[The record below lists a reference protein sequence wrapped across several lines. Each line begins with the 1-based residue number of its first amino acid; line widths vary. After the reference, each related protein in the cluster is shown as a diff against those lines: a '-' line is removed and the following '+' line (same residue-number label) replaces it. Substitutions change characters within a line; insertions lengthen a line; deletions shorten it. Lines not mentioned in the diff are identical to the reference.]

1 MFTANRATDI
11 LLRTGFPRMPSIHAR
26 TSLAL
31 LLAPVMLFA
40 RPATDDNQPT
50 TAHPVAAKAP
60 APRRAKAAVP
70 PQSVEVFN
78 GASIETQEFNAPEP
92 SAAIPA
98 GTNHSPA
105 VTTVEI
111 INGSDREIKTLNQ
124 TPYETN
130 RQGSAP
136 HSAQPVVVAI
146 VSSDT
151 KRVGVNK
158 QTVVVGIAPR
168 PKRPPYQP

>member
-1 MFTANRATDI
+1 
-11 LLRTGFPRMPSIHAR
+11 
-26 TSLAL
+26 
-31 LLAPVMLFA
+31 MLFA
-40 RPATDDNQPT
+40 RPATDANQPAI
-50 TAHPVAAKAP
+50 AHPATAKVP
-60 APRRAKAAVP
+60 APKRARAEAP

-78 GASIETQEFNAPEP
+78 GAAIETQEFNATEP
-92 SAAIPA
+92 SAPDPA
-98 GTNHSPA
+98 SANNSPA

-111 INGSDREIKTLNQ
+111 INGSDREIKTLNA

-130 RQGSAP
+130 RQSSAP
-136 HSAQPVVVAI
+136 HSVQPVVVAI

-158 QTVVVGIAPR
+158 QTVVIGIAPR